1 MTRVPENAK
10 KNAIIIDFST
20 IGTPAAQEIAQK
32 LKEYSLRFMDAPVSG
47 GDVGAQNGT
56 LTIMVGGQKT
66 DFDKCL
72 PILQAVGETVIYC
85 GAVGSGQ
92 AVKLC
97 NQILCAVYT
106 HSSSKS
112 LKAVFLGMGSDTR
125 MCLSL
130 VWGEST
136 ITFALVGCFM
146 DHLYIKLH

>member
-1 MTRVPENAK
+1 
-10 KNAIIIDFST
+10 
-20 IGTPAAQEIAQK
+20 
-32 LKEYSLRFMDAPVSG
+32 MDAPVSG

-125 MCLSL
+125 MGLSL
-130 VWGEST
+130 RGLLLRKSILILLFSDFLNWDE
-136 ITFALVGCFM
+136 
-146 DHLYIKLH
+146 YKLNPSLCTSYLNAP